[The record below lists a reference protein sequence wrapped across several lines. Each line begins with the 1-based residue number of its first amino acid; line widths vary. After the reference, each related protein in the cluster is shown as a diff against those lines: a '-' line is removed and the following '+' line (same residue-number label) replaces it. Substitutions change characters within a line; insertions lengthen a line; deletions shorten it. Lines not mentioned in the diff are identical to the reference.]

1 VILVHGFMGWGPDEM
16 GSYKY
21 WGGKYDI
28 EESLRKNGFEVYTA
42 NVGPVSSNWDRAV
55 ELYYQ
60 IKGGQVDYGK
70 AQVEK
75 YGIIQKPIDKD
86 YTGLYP
92 EWSDENPIHLIG
104 HSMGGQ
110 TIRMLDYLLK
120 TVIVDSS
127 FKNEESDFLGKI
139 NEGWIKSITSISAPH
154 NGTTLSDI
162 LTSGIPFLQDFIALA
177 AVVGNSFYDFDLEH
191 WGFRRDKEEAW
202 ASYFSRMR
210 KHPAWGTKNI
220 VAWDVSVQGAR
231 EINSFCTANSNI
243 YYFSYVTTNT
253 LLDSTSYRHVPD
265 KSMSYII
272 RSNARLMGM
281 KKAYYADGSETDSTW
296 FENDGIVNKKSML
309 GPTTGNNGSD
319 PIGNYRQNDI
329 LVPGQWYVMGEY
341 KSDHRKF
348 VGHGLSK
355 EEFDELIK
363 IYLKHLSLLWT
374 LPK

>member
-1 VILVHGFMGWGPDEM
+1 M
-16 GSYKY
+16 
-21 WGGKYDI
+21 
-28 EESLRKNGFEVYTA
+28 
-42 NVGPVSSNWDRAV
+42 

-75 YGIIQKPIDKD
+75 YGIIQKPIDKE

-231 EINSFCTANSNI
+231 EMNSFCTANSNI

-272 RSNARLMGM
+272 RANARLMGM

-329 LVPGQWYVMGEY
+329 LIPGQWYVMGEY